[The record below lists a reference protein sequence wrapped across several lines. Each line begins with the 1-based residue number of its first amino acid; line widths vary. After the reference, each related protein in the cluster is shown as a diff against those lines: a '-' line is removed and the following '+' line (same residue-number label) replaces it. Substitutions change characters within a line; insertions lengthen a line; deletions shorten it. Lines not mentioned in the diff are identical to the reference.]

1 MVILLGDIDL
11 SVGSIVALASV
22 VTGVVLVPWG
32 MPIPVAI
39 LAGILVGVLVGLV
52 NGGLIVK
59 TGVPSFIVTLGMMG
73 VARGFALV
81 ITKGSS
87 NQWFADYIPGSRTGF

>member
-1 MVILLGDIDL
+1 M
-11 SVGSIVALASV
+11 
-22 VTGVVLVPWG
+22 
-32 MPIPVAI
+32 
-39 LAGILVGVLVGLV
+39 GLI

-81 ITKGSS
+81 ITKGSTIS
-87 NQWFADYIPGSRTGF
+87 GLPSEYLVLGQGFMLGVPIPVVIMVRRGHCRPYIFEPHGDWPPYLLYRQQ